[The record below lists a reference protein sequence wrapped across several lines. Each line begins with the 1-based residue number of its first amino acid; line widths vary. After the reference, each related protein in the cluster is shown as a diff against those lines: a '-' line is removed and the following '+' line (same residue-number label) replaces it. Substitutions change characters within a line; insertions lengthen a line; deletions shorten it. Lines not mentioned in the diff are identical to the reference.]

1 MSTRTQIYHSNVVPL
16 YKDVVATNRVF
27 MAVLEIVSR
36 VANQAQICSVLVH
49 QTRRID
55 LVVGHWCFPNSV
67 WEGQNDWI
75 GDSSERSLW
84 KLALIIL
91 SCCRLSKFFED
102 QRTFVWTNQY
112 FAYQTKYKQLLLVWI
127 WIYAYAWFE
136 IGYHKPRNY
145 SKKLLKLSIAC
156 YNENTR

>member
-1 MSTRTQIYHSNVVPL
+1 MSTRTQINHSNVVPL

-36 VANQAQICSVLVH
+36 VANQAQLCSVLVQLPCWH

-55 LVVGHWCFPNSV
+55 LVVGHWWF
-67 WEGQNDWI
+67 
-75 GDSSERSLW
+75 ERAIFMKTSLDYFV
-84 KLALIIL
+84 LL
-91 SCCRLSKFFED
+91 SPFKVLWRPANIRLNQSIFCISD
-102 QRTFVWTNQY
+102 RIQTTF
-112 FAYQTKYKQLLLVWI
+112 LVSI

-145 SKKLLKLSIAC
+145 SKKLLKLSFAC
-156 YNENTR
+156 YYENIR